1 MLCQL
6 LIVRLFVVVVVV
18 TVYLFNVSAL
28 SACTRACQKRA
39 PDHIIGGCGPPCD
52 CWELSSGT
60 LEEQPVLSHL
70 SSPLAGCFY
79 VSQIVV

>member
-28 SACTRACQKRA
+28 SACTPVGQKRA
-39 PDHIIGGCGPPCD
+39 PDHTIDGYELPCSCQKLNSGPLEIQ
-52 CWELSSGT
+52 EL
-60 LEEQPVLSHL
+60 
-70 SSPLAGCFY
+70 PLNC
-79 VSQIVV
+79 